1 MKDLVGQT
9 SGFMPRDLRALVAD
23 VGANLVHSHASQDV
37 KVVHGD
43 LKEGS
48 HESKPIENDG
58 PHDSAKSLSKEDVM
72 KSLERSKK
80 RNATALGTPK
90 VKPENAYTNK
100 TNLLVLLLGW
110 LDSLSIL
117 MFSARKRSIKLSF
130 YVFLC
135 VLGWVGGNKIW
146 WKFRYSQLDSY
157 VLTAYIGLVH
167 LFSFSIGL

>member
-58 PHDSAKSLSKEDVM
+58 SHDSAKSLSKEDVM

-117 MFSARKRSIKLSF
+117 MFSARKRSIKVSF
-130 YVFLC
+130 YFFLC
-135 VLGWVGGNKIW
+135 LLAWVRG
-146 WKFRYSQLDSY
+146 Q
-157 VLTAYIGLVH
+157 
-167 LFSFSIGL
+167 